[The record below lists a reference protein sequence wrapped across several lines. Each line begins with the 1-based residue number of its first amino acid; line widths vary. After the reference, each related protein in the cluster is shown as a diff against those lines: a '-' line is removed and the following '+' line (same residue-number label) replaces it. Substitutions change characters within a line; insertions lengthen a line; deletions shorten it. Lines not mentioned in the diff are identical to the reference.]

1 MAYQSINPF
10 TNQKLKDYPSH
21 SDQDIQ
27 HALDTAEKIL
37 KSEWSQQVDTR
48 IAVLRKLAT
57 NMRAQKSELAKL
69 MTQDMGKLIKQSEGE
84 IETCAKIAE
93 YYADHAKEFLAPV
106 SYQTDLGEAW
116 VEHHPLGIIMA
127 VEPWNFPFYQLM
139 RVFAPNCAIGNPVL
153 AKHAG
158 IVPQCAEAFEQLI
171 LDAGAPKGV
180 WTNLFISS
188 DQVAEV
194 IADKRVRG
202 VALTGSEG
210 AGSAVAEQAGKHLK
224 KSTLELGGND
234 VFIVLDDA
242 DLEKAIKIGCQARV
256 NNTGQVCTAAKRF
269 ILHEKIAEEFK
280 AGMIKVFEGLKIGDP
295 LDPETTLGPLSSA
308 DALEKLTEQVDKA
321 VEHGAK
327 VVTGGKPYEHAGN
340 FYQPTILENI
350 SRDNPAWYE
359 EFFGPVAQIYVARDE
374 DEIVSI
380 ANDSNYGLGGV
391 IHSQDI
397 ERAKK
402 LASRVETGMIWIN
415 WYTDTAPEL
424 PFGGIKNSGY
434 GHELSIDGFR
444 EFVQKKLVVVKS
456 PKNKPNTKL
465 ESHC

>member
-1 MAYQSINPF
+1 MSYQSVNPF
-10 TNQKLKDYPSH
+10 NNQKLKDYSSH
-21 SDQDIQ
+21 TDQDIQ
-27 HALDTAEKIL
+27 NALDTAEKIL
-37 KSEWSQQVDTR
+37 KSDWTQHVDTR

-57 NMRAQKSELAKL
+57 NMRAQKAELAKL

-106 SYQTDLGEAW
+106 SYETQLGEAW

-139 RVFAPNCAIGNPVL
+139 RVFAPNCAIGNPVV
-153 AKHAG
+153 AKHAS
-158 IVPQCAEAFEQLI
+158 IVPQCAEAFERLI

-188 DQVAEV
+188 DQVADI
-194 IADKRVRG
+194 IADPRVQG

-210 AGSAVAEQAGKHLK
+210 AGRAVAGQAGKHVT

-269 ILHEKIAEEFK
+269 ILHEKIAEQFK
-280 AGMIKVFEGLKIGDP
+280 AGMLEVFEGLKIGDP
-295 LDPETTLGPLSSA
+295 LDSETTLGPLSSA
-308 DALEKLTEQVDKA
+308 DALEKLTKQVDKA
-321 VEHGAK
+321 VENGAK
-327 VVTGGKPYEHAGN
+327 VLTGGKPYEHEGN

-359 EFFGPVAQIYVARDE
+359 EFFGPVAQIYVAKDE

-391 IHSQDI
+391 IHSQNI

-402 LASRVETGMIWIN
+402 LASRVKTGMIWIN

-434 GHELSIDGFR
+434 GHELSIDGFK
-444 EFVQKKLVVVKS
+444 EFVQKRLVVVKS
-456 PKNKPNTKL
+456 PKK
-465 ESHC
+465 

>member
-10 TNQKLKDYPSH
+10 TNQKLKDYPPH
-21 SDQDIQ
+21 TDEHIQ
-27 HALDTAEKIL
+27 NALDQAEQIL
-37 KSEWSQQVDTR
+37 KSDWPQQIDQR
-48 IAVLRKLAT
+48 IEVLR
-57 NMRAQKSELAKL
+57 NIAQKLREQKTELAKL
-69 MTQDMGKLIKQSEGE
+69 MTLDMGKLIKQSEGE
-84 IETCAKIAE
+84 IESCAKIAE
-93 YYADHAKEFLAPV
+93 YFADHAKEFLAPV
-106 SYQTDLGEAW
+106 SYETELGEAW
-116 VEHHPLGIIMA
+116 VEHHPLGIVMA

-158 IVPQCAEAFEQLI
+158 IVPQCAEAFEKLV
-171 LDAGAPKGV
+171 LEAGAPRGV
-180 WTNLFISS
+180 WINLFISS
-188 DQVAEV
+188 DQVQEI
-194 IADKRVRG
+194 IADPRVQG

-210 AGSAVAEQAGKHLK
+210 AGSAVAEQAGKYIK

-256 NNTGQVCTAAKRF
+256 NNSGQVCTAAKRF
-269 ILHEKIAEEFK
+269 ILHEKIADEFK
-280 AGMIKVFEGLKIGDP
+280 AGMLKAFQELKIGDP
-295 LDPETTLGPLSSA
+295 LHPETTLAPLSSA
-308 DALEKLTEQVDKA
+308 DALEKLTKQVDKA
-321 VEHGAK
+321 VAHGAT
-327 VVTGGKPYEHAGN
+327 VLTGGKPIEHAGN
-340 FYQPTILENI
+340 FYEPTILENI

-359 EFFGPVAQIYVARDE
+359 EFFGPVAQIYVAKDE

-380 ANDSNYGLGGV
+380 ANDSHYGLGGV

-415 WYTDTAPEL
+415 WFTDTAPEL

-444 EFVQKKLVVVKS
+444 EFTQKRLVVVKS
-456 PKNKPNTKL
+456 PK
-465 ESHC
+465 E

>member
-10 TNQKLKDYPSH
+10 TNQKLKDYSPH
-21 SDQDIQ
+21 TDEHIQ
-27 HALDTAEKIL
+27 NALDQAEQIL
-37 KSEWSQQVDTR
+37 KSDWPQQIDQR
-48 IAVLRKLAT
+48 IEVLR
-57 NMRAQKSELAKL
+57 NIAQKLREQKTELAKL
-69 MTQDMGKLIKQSEGE
+69 MTLDMGKLIKQSEGE
-84 IETCAKIAE
+84 IESCAKIAE
-93 YYADHAKEFLAPV
+93 YFADHAKEFLAPV
-106 SYQTDLGEAW
+106 SYETELGEAW
-116 VEHHPLGIIMA
+116 VEHHPLGIVMA

-158 IVPQCAEAFEQLI
+158 IVPQCAEAFEKLV
-171 LDAGAPKGV
+171 LEAGAPRGV
-180 WTNLFISS
+180 WINLFISS
-188 DQVAEV
+188 DQVQEI
-194 IADKRVRG
+194 IADPRVQG

-210 AGSAVAEQAGKHLK
+210 AGSAVAEQAGKYIK

-256 NNTGQVCTAAKRF
+256 NNSGQVCTAAKRF
-269 ILHEKIAEEFK
+269 ILHEKIADEFK
-280 AGMIKVFEGLKIGDP
+280 AGMLKAFQELKIGDP
-295 LDPETTLGPLSSA
+295 LDPETTLAPLSSA
-308 DALEKLTEQVDKA
+308 DALEKLTKQVDKA
-321 VEHGAK
+321 VAQGAT
-327 VVTGGKPYEHAGN
+327 VLTGGKPIEHAGN
-340 FYQPTILENI
+340 FYEPTILENI

-359 EFFGPVAQIYVARDE
+359 EFFGPVAQIYVAKDE

-380 ANDSNYGLGGV
+380 ANDSHYGLGGV

-415 WYTDTAPEL
+415 WFTDTAPEL

-444 EFVQKKLVVVKS
+444 EFTQKRLVVVKS
-456 PKNKPNTKL
+456 PK
-465 ESHC
+465 E